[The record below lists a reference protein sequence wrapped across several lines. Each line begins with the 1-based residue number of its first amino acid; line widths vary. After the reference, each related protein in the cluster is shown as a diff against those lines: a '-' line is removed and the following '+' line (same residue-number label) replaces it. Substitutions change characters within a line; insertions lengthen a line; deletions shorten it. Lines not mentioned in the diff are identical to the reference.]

1 MKKLLFLAPCL
12 FLMACGEDA
21 EEKKDY
27 IETEY
32 DIQISEYLEDKDWEP
47 IREDNGMYI
56 YTEVEG
62 EGQKP
67 GLQDYL
73 SLSYE
78 GRLLDG
84 TVFDGTEG
92 NVITFP
98 FPLEGLIKGWQLGIP
113 HFGKGGK
120 GTLIIPPDLGYGDR
134 AGGPI
139 PANSVLVFD
148 IEIVDY
154 SPTPPAPE
162 IDMSVDYSSEI
173 DAYIASEKLTGFEK
187 SETGLYIKV
196 NEAGSDEKPTVN
208 SFLTLN
214 YEGYLLD
221 GSSFDGTKGTPT
233 TFPFTLGNTI
243 LGWQE
248 GIPLLGKG
256 GKGSLIIP
264 PYLGYGDRD
273 SPDIPAHSILVFDIE
288 IIDFTDTPA
297 GQNL

>member
-1 MKKLLFLAPCL
+1 MFLFS
-12 FLMACGEDA
+12 CGEGEA
-21 EEKKDY
+21 EEEKKDY
-27 IETEY
+27 VETEY
-32 DIQISEYLEDKDWEP
+32 DIQISEYLEDKDWDP
-47 IREDNGMYI
+47 VREDNGLYI
-56 YTEVEG
+56 QTEIEG

-73 SLSYE
+73 TLKYE

-84 TVFDGTEG
+84 TVFDGTDGE
-92 NVITFP
+92 VITFP
-98 FPLEGLIKGWQLGIP
+98 FPLEGLIKGWQQGIP

-148 IEIVDY
+148 IELVDF
-154 SPTPPAPE
+154 SPTAPAPQ
-162 IDMSVDYSSEI
+162 IDMSVDYSEEI
-173 DAYIASEKLTGFEK
+173 EAYIAEKNLDGFEK
-187 SETGLYIKV
+187 TETGLYIKID
-196 NEAGSDEKPTVN
+196 EAGSDEKPTVE
-208 SFLTLN
+208 SYLTLN
-214 YEGYLLD
+214 YEGYLLN

-248 GIPLLGKG
+248 GIPNLGKG

-273 SPDIPAHSILVFDIE
+273 SEDIPMNSILVFEIE
-288 IIDFTDTPA
+288 IIDFTDIAPS
-297 GQNL
+297 QNM